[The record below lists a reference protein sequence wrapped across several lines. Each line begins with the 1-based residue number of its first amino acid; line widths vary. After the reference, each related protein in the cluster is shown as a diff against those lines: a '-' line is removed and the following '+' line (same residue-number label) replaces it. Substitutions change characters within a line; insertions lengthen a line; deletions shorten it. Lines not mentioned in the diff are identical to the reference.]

1 MNAKEFN
8 LFGEIKV
15 VELMV
20 EILDALRNNIS
31 LEDFNHKINLENK
44 FDRQTI
50 CAAFSIVFEKTCIIS
65 KKKLFN
71 TKSMRVFSNEEFLFL
86 GSDNANYLIYL
97 LNIGLIDKEDM
108 EFIIEQLSIYPEDK
122 ISKEEINLIILLI
135 IVEKSSNVLPGSR
148 VTLIPSDT
156 IN

>member
-135 IVEKSSNVLPGSR
+135 IIEKSSNVLPGSR

>member
-65 KKKLFN
+65 KKKIFD
-71 TKSMRVFSNEEFLFL
+71 TKSMRVFSNEELLFL

-108 EFIIEQLSIYPEDK
+108 EFIIEQLAIYPEDK

-135 IVEKSSNVLPGSR
+135 IIEKSSNVLPGSR